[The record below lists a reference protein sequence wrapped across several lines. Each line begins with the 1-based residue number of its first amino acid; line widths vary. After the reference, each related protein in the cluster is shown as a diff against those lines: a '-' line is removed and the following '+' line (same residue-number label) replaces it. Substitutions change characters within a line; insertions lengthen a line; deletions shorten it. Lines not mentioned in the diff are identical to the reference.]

1 MQAGVAPSLDTARC
15 AQAAVDSPHLALQL
29 IHRGRA
35 GSVGRTPRS
44 VLVEHVCEKVLL
56 LIRKAVEKR
65 EEMGFVAKDHLGS
78 DGRRGG
84 GLTHSQRTRT

>member
-35 GSVGRTPRS
+35 GSVSRTPRS
-44 VLVEHVCEKVLL
+44 VLVEHVCEEVLL
-56 LIRKAVEKR
+56 LVREPVEKC
-65 EEMGFVAKDHLGS
+65 EEVRLIAKDHLCS
-78 DGRRGG
+78 DSRRGG
-84 GLTHSQRTRT
+84 GLAHSQCTRT